1 MTMAVPSSMS
11 MIVPVVVSVPYVDDA
26 LKPDAMDPPIP
37 PIPYN

>member
-26 LKPDAMDPPIP
+26 LKPDAMAPPIP